1 MKCSHCNEDLKPGAK
16 FCNNCG
22 APQSQPEPMPKNDSG
37 IRNVDIG
44 YMEGN
49 LTDASV
55 RGSASVGNVYIGAQA
70 TDSSVLCPLCGARNV
85 LTATF
90 RCMQCGQDHLC
101 RAHLN
106 QQHYMCAIC
115 ARQVEQEAAA
125 STPQTRSQEP
135 EFCPSCGGVIAD
147 DCFLCKKCEKIN
159 CGSCRDDR
167 RRGWCVGCGEE
178 HDRRQ
183 FEKTA
188 QQQQK
193 LEQLTLAIERS
204 ISTGEL
210 DDARHGIKL
219 AANQGLSAD
228 QLARLETAVKQ
239 AAEPQHGDKISTPSG
254 MEFVYIEHGTFMMGS
269 PGNEARDNDETQHV
283 VTLTQGFYLQTTPVT
298 QGQWHAVMGSN
309 PSRFKDGGQDRP
321 VETVSWNNVQDFI
334 QKLNAMEPGAGYQLP
349 TEAQWEYACRAGSS
363 TVWCFGNDDDYL
375 GRYAW
380 YDYNSEDQTH
390 PVGKKQPNNWGLYDM
405 HGNVSEWCQ
414 DWYGD
419 YPSASVADPGGPSDG
434 STRVYRGGSFQNCP
448 LILRCACRGET
459 AQGNLGDILG
469 FRLARTP

>member
-1 MKCSHCNEDLKPGAK
+1 MTAASATLISATWRATSPTPVCADRHRWETYTS
-16 FCNNCG
+16 
-22 APQSQPEPMPKNDSG
+22 APRQL
-37 IRNVDIG
+37 I
-44 YMEGN
+44 
-49 LTDASV
+49 
-55 RGSASVGNVYIGAQA
+55 AQCF
-70 TDSSVLCPLCGARNV
+70 VPLCGARNV

-210 DDARHGIKL
+210 DDARHE
-219 AANQGLSAD
+219 LSW
-228 QLARLETAVKQ
+228 Q
-239 AAEPQHGDKISTPSG
+239 
-254 MEFVYIEHGTFMMGS
+254 
-269 PGNEARDNDETQHV
+269 
-283 VTLTQGFYLQTTPVT
+283 QTR
-298 QGQWHAVMGSN
+298 GC
-309 PSRFKDGGQDRP
+309 RP
-321 VETVSWNNVQDFI
+321 TN
-334 QKLNAMEPGAGYQLP
+334 
-349 TEAQWEYACRAGSS
+349 
-363 TVWCFGNDDDYL
+363 
-375 GRYAW
+375 
-380 YDYNSEDQTH
+380 
-390 PVGKKQPNNWGLYDM
+390 
-405 HGNVSEWCQ
+405 
-414 DWYGD
+414 
-419 YPSASVADPGGPSDG
+419 
-434 STRVYRGGSFQNCP
+434 
-448 LILRCACRGET
+448 
-459 AQGNLGDILG
+459 
-469 FRLARTP
+469 